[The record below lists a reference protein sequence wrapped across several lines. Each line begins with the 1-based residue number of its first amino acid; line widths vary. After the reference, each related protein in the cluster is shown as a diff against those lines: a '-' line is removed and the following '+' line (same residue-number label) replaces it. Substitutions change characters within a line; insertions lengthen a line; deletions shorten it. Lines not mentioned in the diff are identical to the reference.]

1 MLCNKTCVCVLG
13 VAMVD
18 HTENTHTKRTKHVV
32 VGGCHVL
39 ANIHYFLQATIMVG
53 ELACM
58 AMFLDA

>member
-1 MLCNKTCVCVLG
+1 VLG

-18 HTENTHTKRTKHVV
+18 HAENTHTKHTKHVV

-58 AMFLDA
+58 DMFLDA